1 MQDVKAALGAIGV
14 WTSVDTMPAA
24 EAAAFVRQVEGWGY
38 GALWLPE
45 AVGRDPFALIAH
57 LAAHSERLTFATGI
71 ANVYARDAMTMRAIQ
86 QSVGELTG
94 GRFVLGLGVSHA
106 PMVAGMRGHDYGKPL
121 ATMRG
126 YLELMEKAVYLGP
139 APKQETP
146 IVLAALGPKML
157 ALAAE
162 CAAGAH
168 PYNVTPA
175 HTARAREILGPDVL
189 LAPEQMLLLETDPAR
204 ARAAARQHLAIYLG
218 LPNYRNGWRFQ
229 GFEDAD
235 FEGGGSDRLIDGIVA
250 WGDEAAL
257 AARVQ
262 EHRDAGADH
271 VAIQP
276 LRPDGG
282 QGPDLRVLE
291 ALAPGRG

>member
-1 MQDVKAALGAIGV
+1 MRDAKTGLGGIGV
-14 WTSVDTMPAA
+14 WTWVDTMPAA
-24 EAAAFVRQVEGWGY
+24 EAAAFARQLEGWGY

-45 AVGRDPFALIAH
+45 AVGRDPFALITH
-57 LAAHSERLTFATGI
+57 LAAHSEGLSFATGI

-126 YLELMEKAVYLGP
+126 YLEKMEKAVYAGP
-139 APKQETP
+139 APEEETP

-157 ALAAE
+157 ALAGE
-162 CAAGAH
+162 RAAGAH

-175 HTARAREILGPDVL
+175 HTARAREILGPDAL
-189 LAPEQMLLLETDPAR
+189 LAPEQKLLLETDAAR
-204 ARAAARQHLAIYLG
+204 ARTAARQHLAVYIG
-218 LPNYRNGWRFQ
+218 LPNYQNGWRFQ

-235 FEGGGSDRLIDGIVA
+235 FENGGSDRLIDAVVA

-276 LRPDGG
+276 LRADGG

-291 ALAPGRG
+291 ALAPHGR